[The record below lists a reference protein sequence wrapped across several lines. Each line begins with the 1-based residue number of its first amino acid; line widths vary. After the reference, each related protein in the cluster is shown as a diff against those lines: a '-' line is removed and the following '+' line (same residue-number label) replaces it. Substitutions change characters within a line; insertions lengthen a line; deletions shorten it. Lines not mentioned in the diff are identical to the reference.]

1 MITLAWGGKK
11 GGKGRSSTV
20 SDITESS
27 LVILVCADPAFPYRE
42 SSIVLCVTALF
53 KCILIVILCIS
64 TEMTGVD
71 MMKIRNWRKK
81 VTAILGAVCV
91 CMSLGGTALAA
102 DFKIE
107 ARTGGILYGLYPQV
121 GASSVMNAYWDAT
134 SAYAVTDGEYAYL
147 GAILFVYAPGQVEES
162 RPITVKFKTYTDQQ
176 GQRYLNLVSA
186 TDDAGHDE
194 ASYLL
199 EHDGGLLVSLYTH
212 IAKQTGMAAYL

>member
-1 MITLAWGGKK
+1 
-11 GGKGRSSTV
+11 
-20 SDITESS
+20 
-27 LVILVCADPAFPYRE
+27 
-42 SSIVLCVTALF
+42 
-53 KCILIVILCIS
+53 
-64 TEMTGVD
+64 
-71 MMKIRNWRKK
+71 MMKFRNWRKK
-81 VTAILGAVCV
+81 VTSILGAVCV
-91 CMSLGGTALAA
+91 CISLGSTALAV

-107 ARTGGILYGLYPQV
+107 AQTGGILYGLYPQV
-121 GASSVMNAYWDAT
+121 GASSVINAYWDAT

>member
-1 MITLAWGGKK
+1 
-11 GGKGRSSTV
+11 
-20 SDITESS
+20 
-27 LVILVCADPAFPYRE
+27 
-42 SSIVLCVTALF
+42 
-53 KCILIVILCIS
+53 
-64 TEMTGVD
+64 
-71 MMKIRNWRKK
+71 MMKFRNWRKK

-91 CMSLGGTALAA
+91 CMSLGSTALAA

-107 ARTGGILYGLYPQV
+107 AQTGGILYGLYPQI

-134 SAYAVTDGEYAYL
+134 SAYAVTDGDYAYL
-147 GAILFVYAPGQVEES
+147 GAVLFVYTPGQVEES

-212 IAKQTGMAAYL
+212 IAEKTGMAAYL

>member
-1 MITLAWGGKK
+1 
-11 GGKGRSSTV
+11 
-20 SDITESS
+20 
-27 LVILVCADPAFPYRE
+27 
-42 SSIVLCVTALF
+42 
-53 KCILIVILCIS
+53 
-64 TEMTGVD
+64 
-71 MMKIRNWRKK
+71 MMKFRNWRKK
-81 VTAILGAVCV
+81 VTSILGAVCV
-91 CMSLGGTALAA
+91 CISLGSTALAA

-107 ARTGGILYGLYPQV
+107 ARTGGILYGLYPQI
-121 GASSVMNAYWDAT
+121 GASSVINAYWDAT

>member
-1 MITLAWGGKK
+1 
-11 GGKGRSSTV
+11 
-20 SDITESS
+20 
-27 LVILVCADPAFPYRE
+27 
-42 SSIVLCVTALF
+42 
-53 KCILIVILCIS
+53 
-64 TEMTGVD
+64 
-71 MMKIRNWRKK
+71 MMKFRNWRKK
-81 VTAILGAVCV
+81 VTSILGAGWVLI
-91 CMSLGGTALAA
+91 SLGCTAFAVE
-102 DFKIE
+102 FIIE
-107 ARTGGILYGLYPQV
+107 AHTGGILYGLYPQI
-121 GASSVMNAYWDAT
+121 GASSVINAYWDAT